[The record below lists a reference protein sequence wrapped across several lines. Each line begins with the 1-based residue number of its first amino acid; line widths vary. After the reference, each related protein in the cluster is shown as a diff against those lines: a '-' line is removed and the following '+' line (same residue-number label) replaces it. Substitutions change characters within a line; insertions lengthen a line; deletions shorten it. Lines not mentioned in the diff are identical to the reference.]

1 MVLYHG
7 FLLVLGA
14 WKPALTGL
22 PTSLF
27 QSSGNLTLLWR
38 GILMVA
44 LYSILDLFIGYW
56 REKKWILP
64 SSAWISGLILSL
76 VLAPTAWWGIAIGAP
91 VLASLGKQFIR
102 FRRKHIFNPAALA
115 LVILGIAFPSQGIV
129 SWWGASWGIIPFV
142 IIGLLFVL
150 VAVAA
155 MWKVFTKAG
164 QPGWAAIV
172 PFYNT
177 YVLLKIV
184 GRPGWWLLLLFIP
197 LVNIAILIIVMV
209 ARHNERMVYYALM
222 ATAGSIAGCL
232 LMYFIGWKGGE
243 ALLARRF
250 RQHHIERA
258 MKFYARYGMFTI
270 LVPALLPPPAPFK
283 VFVLLAGV
291 VKMPLLTFTTAV
303 FIGRSLRYFVEGILA
318 IRYGQAAM
326 EYVNANGKTVGII
339 SVVAVLFA
347 GLAYFLLRYW
357 LARRRAAAA
366 LQPRLRPRAAPGRE
380 LHPVQHPADRAS
392 ALRSRRAVRS

>member
-1 MVLYHG
+1 MKQVVAWVQAVTMQMGGPGLFVIA
-7 FLLVLGA
+7 FLDS
-14 WKPALTGL
+14 
-22 PTSLF
+22 SL
-27 QSSGNLTLLWR
+27 
-38 GILMVA
+38 
-44 LYSILDLFIGYW
+44 
-56 REKKWILP
+56 
-64 SSAWISGLILSL
+64 LSL
-76 VLAPTAWWGIAIGAP
+76 PEINDL
-91 VLASLGKQFIR
+91 
-102 FRRKHIFNPAALA
+102 
-115 LVILGIAFPSQGIV
+115 
-129 SWWGASWGIIPFV
+129 
-142 IIGLLFVL
+142 
-150 VAVAA
+150 
-155 MWKVFTKAG
+155 
-164 QPGWAAIV
+164 
-172 PFYNT
+172 
-177 YVLLKIV
+177 
-184 GRPGWWLLLLFIP
+184 
-197 LVNIAILIIVMV
+197 LIIVMV

-339 SVVAVLFA
+339 SAVAVLFA

-357 LARRRAAAA
+357 LARRRAAYN
-366 LQPRLRPRAAPGRE
+366 RPE
-380 LHPVQHPADRAS
+380 S
-392 ALRSRRAVRS
+392 